1 MCDNMEKEM
10 VLHPD
15 DEEEQDPTVQF
26 WLYYFI
32 SQHHFR
38 MQDIDKAFEWVA
50 KAIAHTPTVLELY
63 IHKAKI
69 MQFAGNRKQAMEL
82 TEEARRLDLADRYL
96 NAHASKYIFK
106 VDDTKR
112 AEDTMRMFSR
122 EDDNGVINVHE
133 MQTMWY
139 EIHCG
144 KANYRKGDLRN
155 SLKQFSYLEK
165 HCETMMEDCYDFH
178 YYSFRKGTINHYIQ
192 MLKFEDNTHTGKWP
206 VRGCTG
212 MLRCLSKIKKMVA
225 ANPGIVDETKKEF
238 EEFKTTEE
246 YSKWFK
252 DYEKRDN
259 DDPVQND
266 SDPWG
271 WELYIKAMETP
282 EELSTD
288 FATKVSLKNP

>member
-1 MCDNMEKEM
+1 
-10 VLHPD
+10 
-15 DEEEQDPTVQF
+15 
-26 WLYYFI
+26 
-32 SQHHFR
+32 
-38 MQDIDKAFEWVA
+38 
-50 KAIAHTPTVLELY
+50 
-63 IHKAKI
+63 
-69 MQFAGNRKQAMEL
+69 MEL

-192 MLKFEDNTHTGKWP
+192 MLKFEDNTYTGKWP

-288 FATKVSLKNP
+288 FATKVSQKNP